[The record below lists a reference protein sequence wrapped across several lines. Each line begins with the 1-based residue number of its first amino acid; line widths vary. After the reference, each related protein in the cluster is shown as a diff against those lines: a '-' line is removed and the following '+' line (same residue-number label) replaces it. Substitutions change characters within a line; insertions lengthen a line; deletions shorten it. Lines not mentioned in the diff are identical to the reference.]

1 MMKITGRG
9 TVGRQAAPGF
19 QKGNMKKKSWFTIQ
33 KIHPRVFALAEF
45 FHWEKAISYLVIGK
59 NAAVLFDTGMGYAN
73 IYQTVRAITSL
84 PITVLLTHAHWDHIG
99 GISSFDKV
107 YLYSH
112 QFETNLLVNGFTSKD
127 ILELSSARYFKK
139 PFAPRAFSVVSKSP
153 IFPLTDGQVITCGG
167 YKITVLHTPGHTP
180 GSVCYWIKELN
191 IVFVGDTLY
200 PGALYAHLPESNL
213 KNYKTSLDKLVQLTD
228 EKTIFFPGHNA
239 MISNKKFLL
248 AVQEA
253 FKTVINAPSS
263 GKRNKGVKENKFT
276 EFSILSRAW

>member
-1 MMKITGRG
+1 MKTTGRG
-9 TVGRQAAPGF
+9 TAGRQAPPSF

-33 KIHPRVFALAEF
+33 KIHPQVFALAEF
-45 FHWEKAISYLVIGK
+45 SHWEKAVSYLVVGEKTAIL
-59 NAAVLFDTGMGYAN
+59 VDTGMGYAD

-112 QFETNLLVNGFTSKD
+112 QLETNLLVHGFTSTD
-127 ILELSSARYFKK
+127 ILELSNARYFKK
-139 PFAPRAFSVVSKSP
+139 PFLPRVFSVVIKSP
-153 IFPLTDGQVITCGG
+153 TISLTDGQVITCGG

-200 PGALYAHLPESNL
+200 PGPLYAHLPESNL
-213 KNYKTSLDKLVQLTD
+213 KDYEASLNKLAQLTN

-239 MISNKKFLL
+239 ITSNRKFLL

-253 FKTVINAPSS
+253 FKIVINTPSR